1 MSSSSSASS
10 HLRVLVYGG
19 SGALGRSIVSAFK
32 SFGASVDSVD
42 FSVNP
47 EASHN
52 LIVDSKFE
60 ESLVKVVK
68 EIESEHAKSG
78 GV

>member
-1 MSSSSSASS
+1 M
-10 HLRVLVYGG
+10 VT
-19 SGALGRSIVSAFK
+19 AFK
-32 SFGASVDSVD
+32 ACGASVDSVD

-60 ESLVKVVK
+60 ESLVRVVK
-68 EIESEHAKSG
+68 EIEVENAKSTG
-78 GV
+78 TKCDLSFQFLSEPRF